1 MKKSILPVCLTLV
14 LVSLLTFLVAK
25 DYLMKRREA
34 TLEKIKTEKTET
46 IDEKDEE
53 EEGDVVSK
61 ERLTLTDTV
70 FLIKKDTENKELT
83 LRNIEG
89 GNDKVLSYDSKTQFL
104 SKRNQPRSPEEI
116 TVGEIFD
123 VTFTTYN
130 SLISEVRESEK
141 IWANK
146 NINRFIIDEKASTI
160 KVGDDLYE
168 IAENAI
174 VASFDSIGEIL
185 DVTNLDSISLYG
197 LDKKIYSIIIENGHG
212 YIRITNDSYFVG
224 GWIEIGQELIK
235 VLTED
240 MLIPVPEG
248 TYDVKVSNKG
258 YVGRE
263 TVEVIRDK
271 EYALD
276 LSKVEIEEVAIGHVQ
291 FDIKPDYALLYLD
304 GLLTDFEE
312 RVPLEY
318 GIHSIRVESAGHET
332 VTSSIKVGSEYANI
346 SIVLDESDEDEET
359 SESTTGSTENSAGS
373 NDTSNSTSDS
383 SNSSSTANSTDTKPS
398 SEAILSDNK
407 KIYVEGPS
415 GAEVYVDGTYIG
427 VAPCSTN
434 KVTGNH
440 TITLSKD
447 GFKTKSYS
455 INVSNDGNDLTLSF
469 SELAA
474 E

>member
-14 LVSLLTFLVAK
+14 LVSLLAFLVAK

-34 TLEKIKTEKTET
+34 TLERIKTEKTET
-46 IDEKDEE
+46 IDDEVE
-53 EEGDVVSK
+53 DGLDGDVVSK

-89 GNDKVLSYDSKTQFL
+89 GNDKVLFYDSKTQFL
-104 SKRNQPRSPEEI
+104 SKRNQPRSPEEVS
-116 TVGEIFD
+116 VGEIFD

-130 SLISEVRESEK
+130 SLISEMHESEK

-168 IAENAI
+168 IAENAL
-174 VASFDSIGEIL
+174 VASSDNIGEIL

-197 LDKKIYSIIIENGHG
+197 IDKKVYSIIIETGHG

-224 GWIEIGQELIK
+224 GWIEIGQEMIK

-248 TYDVKVSNKG
+248 SYDVKVSNKG

-271 EYALD
+271 EYNLD

-291 FDIKPDYALLYLD
+291 FDIKPDYALLYVD

-346 SIVLDESDEDEET
+346 SIVLDESDEDEQAPGNSSGDT
-359 SESTTGSTENSAGS
+359 ESYSDNT
-373 NDTSNSTSDS
+373 DTSSLTTDNA
-383 SNSSSTANSTDTKPS
+383 SSTASSTETKPS
-398 SEAILSDNK
+398 ADNILSDNK